1 MFNEQNGVQT
11 WEKMLKEN
19 FNVTDQE
26 KLNWVSQYAA
36 IHEIHESQL
45 GINGGQVVTNATTY
59 PGVGPIYTTPMN
71 TTGMGNIAAPSQL
84 DPMSTAP

>member
-1 MFNEQNGVQT
+1 MFEQNGAVT

-19 FNVTDQE
+19 FNVNNQE

-45 GINGGQVVTNATTY
+45 GKIGRASCRERV
-59 PGVGPIYTTPMN
+59 
-71 TTGMGNIAAPSQL
+71 
-84 DPMSTAP
+84 

>member
-1 MFNEQNGVQT
+1 MFNEQNGAVT

-19 FNVTDQE
+19 FNVNDQE

-45 GINGGQVVTNATTY
+45 GINGGNVAV
-59 PGVGPIYTTPMN
+59 
-71 TTGMGNIAAPSQL
+71 
-84 DPMSTAP
+84 